1 MKGSERMMWEKGSSG
16 KAGEDLRWLRIKEG
30 TGKRGD
36 VRESKKREEG
46 RGERIWEGE
55 ARVGGG
61 ESREPGWRGGAN
73 GEIRDD
79 RIKAIKEGSRK
90 KGSDD

>member
-46 RGERIWEGE
+46 GENMGKRGK
-55 ARVGGG
+55 
-61 ESREPGWRGGAN
+61 SRGR
-73 GEIRDD
+73 
-79 RIKAIKEGSRK
+79 
-90 KGSDD
+90 

>member
-16 KAGEDLRWLRIKEG
+16 KAGEDWRWLRIKEG

-46 RGERIWEGE
+46 GREYGKERQE
-55 ARVGGG
+55 
-61 ESREPGWRGGAN
+61 
-73 GEIRDD
+73 
-79 RIKAIKEGSRK
+79 
-90 KGSDD
+90 

>member
-1 MKGSERMMWEKGSSG
+1 M
-16 KAGEDLRWLRIKEG
+16 RIKEG
-30 TGKRGD
+30 TGK
-36 VRESKKREEG
+36 
-46 RGERIWEGE
+46 
-55 ARVGGG
+55 
-61 ESREPGWRGGAN
+61 SREPGWRGGAN

>member
-1 MKGSERMMWEKGSSG
+1 MKSSERRGKGSRNEERKGSERMMWEKGSSG

-30 TGKRGD
+30 TGK
-36 VRESKKREEG
+36 
-46 RGERIWEGE
+46 
-55 ARVGGG
+55 
-61 ESREPGWRGGAN
+61 SREPGWRGGAN